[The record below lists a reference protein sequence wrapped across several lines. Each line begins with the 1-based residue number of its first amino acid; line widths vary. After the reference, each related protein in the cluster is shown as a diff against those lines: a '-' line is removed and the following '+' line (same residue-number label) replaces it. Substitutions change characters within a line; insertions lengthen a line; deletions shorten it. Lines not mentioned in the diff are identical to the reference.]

1 MFRWKHSDDWF
12 VALYEMEDK
21 IDSGER
27 LIEISITSDKFK
39 YVSGHVVDGRNL
51 FPATGYLCLVWET
64 FSMMTGQLYTEV
76 SVVIENVKL
85 NRATTIPKEGT
96 IEMTVVIQK
105 GNYLPQLV
113 SIYCIKEFNICRS
126 KNKQAVV
133 ISKWSKGMLLLLL
146 ERFVLQRT

>member
-12 VALYEMEDK
+12 ATLYDTKEK

-27 LIEISITSDKFK
+27 IIDISIVSEEFK

-64 FSMMTGQLYTEV
+64 FSMMTGQPYTEV
-76 SVVIENVKL
+76 SVVFENVKF

-96 IEMTVVIQK
+96 IEMIVVIQK
-105 GNYLPQLV
+105 GNYFPQLV
-113 SIYCIKEFNICRS
+113 SIYCFKEFNICRS
-126 KNKQAVV
+126 TNKQAVV
-133 ISKWSKGMLLLLL
+133 ISKWSKGILLLLL
-146 ERFVLQRT
+146 E